1 MSRVWNFFP
10 GPSIL
15 PEEVLKRAQSE
26 MLGYK
31 DSGLPPIELSHR
43 GKYFDEII
51 FHAEDLLREIL
62 GIPQNYKVVYAMGG
76 GTGAF
81 SMIPM
86 NLLKNGKFDYIDTG
100 IWPQKA
106 LAEAERYGD
115 AKFIASGEK
124 DQYHKL
130 PRVTPDMVRT
140 DADYVYICGN
150 NTDHGTNFHGENMP
164 QTGGIPLVSDMTSV
178 IASEKIN
185 ISDYGLVFAGAQKN
199 LGCTG
204 LTVTIIREDLV
215 QDTPDWV
222 PIMYKYKTYTDN
234 QNMYNTPPTYSIY
247 IHMLLLEWIKE
258 HGGLD
263 AMIRETHRKS
273 DLLYDYVDH
282 SKVWKCYVPGEDRS
296 PTNVVFNAPEKAYD
310 EKFVQAAAEA
320 GLVGISG
327 YRLGGCRVS
336 LYNAMPYEGV
346 EALVDFMQK
355 YEISHPL

>member
-1 MSRVWNFFP
+1 MSRVWNFYP
-10 GPSIL
+10 GPSVL

-26 MLGYK
+26 MLQFE

-62 GIPQNYKVVYAMGG
+62 NIPQNYKVVYAMGG

-86 NLLKNGKFDYIDTG
+86 NLMKNGKFDYIDTG

-106 LAEAERYGD
+106 MVEAARYGD
-115 AKFIASGEK
+115 AKFIASGDK
-124 DQYHKL
+124 DNYHKL
-130 PRVTPDMVRT
+130 PRVTADMVRP

-150 NTDHGTNFHGENMP
+150 NTDRGTNFNKSNLP
-164 QTGGIPLVSDMTSV
+164 KTGGVPLVSDMTSV
-178 IASEKIN
+178 IASEKLN
-185 ISDYGLVFAGAQKN
+185 IEDYGLVFAGAQKN

-204 LTVTIIREDLV
+204 LTITIIRDDLIKE
-215 QDTPDWV
+215 TSDWV
-222 PIMYKYKTYTDN
+222 PIMCKYKTYVDN

-263 AMIRETHRKS
+263 AMIKETHRKS
-273 DLLYDYVDH
+273 DLLYNCVDN
-282 SKVWKCYVPGEDRS
+282 SKIWNCYVPEEDRS
-296 PTNVVFNAPEKAYD
+296 PTNVVFSSASKEYD
-310 EKFVQAAAEA
+310 EKFVSAAEKV

-336 LYNAMPYEGV
+336 IYNAMPYAGV
-346 EALVDFMQK
+346 EALVDFMEK
-355 YEISHPL
+355 YEKTNPL